1 MAKIFKL
8 PDIGE
13 GLVEAEIVRWLV
25 PVGSAVG
32 MDQPIVEVE
41 TDKAVV
47 EIPSPFAGVVLH
59 HGGLEGEVVEVGSVL
74 VVIGDEGEVWTDSDA
89 GSGDAAPIV
98 GSISEDAT
106 TLTALGSSGPQL
118 FSRRVAALPVVR
130 KLARDLGVDLEG
142 VNPTGADGKIT
153 RDDVMAAAAEIKR
166 DRVPEPSPTEVSPAE
181 ISPGELGTSE
191 DPAPESPVVETDR
204 APAPIEK
211 VDDRVELV
219 SVDELETVEESQVQ
233 GTHRKLSRIRRT
245 IAANMSRSW
254 AEIPHVTTFDS
265 VDATRLLASKKAL
278 SGRHGTPVSLDAL
291 VVKAVLP
298 ALQSHP
304 ELAARLDG
312 IEMVL
317 PETIDIGVAVD
328 TDEGLMVV
336 VVRDPAH
343 MSLIELSDA
352 IRTLAERA
360 KNRSAGP
367 GDLTGQDFTVSNIGA
382 VGGGF
387 GTPIVPPGTTAILS
401 VGRAKEQAVV
411 RNGVIEVAPLLPL
424 SLSYDH
430 RLIDGG
436 KGRRFMAM
444 VIENLEEPT
453 LFMA

>member
-59 HGGLEGEVVEVGSVL
+59 HGGLEGEVVEVGAVL
-74 VVIGDEGEVWTDSDA
+74 VVIGDEGEVWSDPGA

-166 DRVPEPSPTEVSPAE
+166 DRVPEPSLTEASPAE

-191 DPAPESPVVETDR
+191 DRAPESPVVEMDQ
-204 APAPIEK
+204 ASIEK
-211 VDDRVELV
+211 VDDRIELV
-219 SVDELETVEESQVQ
+219 SVDEPETVEESRVP

-245 IAANMSRSW
+245 IAANMSKSW

-312 IEMVL
+312 VEMVL

-336 VVRDPAH
+336 VVRDPAQ

-367 GDLTGQDFTVSNIGA
+367 SDLTGQDFTVSNIGA

-411 RNGVIEVAPLLPL
+411 RNGGIEVAPLLPL

-436 KGRRFMAM
+436 KGCRFMAM